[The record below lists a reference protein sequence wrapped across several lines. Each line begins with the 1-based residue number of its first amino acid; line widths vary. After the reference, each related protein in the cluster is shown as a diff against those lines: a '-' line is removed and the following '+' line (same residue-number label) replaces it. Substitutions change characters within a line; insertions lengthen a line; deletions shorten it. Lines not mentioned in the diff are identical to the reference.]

1 MAEEKLETN
10 SNNNDDVSIILHIP
24 DDDVYVIVLVKQYDV
39 CTLDELITCVADGL
53 ILQVLH

>member
-1 MAEEKLETN
+1 METN

-24 DDDVYVIVLVKQYDV
+24 DGTVYVIVLVKQYDV
-39 CTLDELITCVADGL
+39 CTLDKLMYVVTCAAAADGL